1 MALSQPDYGAG
12 MPIATLRAGQRNGA
26 DMLDD
31 RESLTVG
38 DDELISAEERY
49 ELWEWARAAGVSAE
63 DLRRA
68 LLPLNS
74 RASRPDR

>member
-1 MALSQPDYGAG
+1 
-12 MPIATLRAGQRNGA
+12 
-26 DMLDD
+26 MLDD